1 VVINAQDVK
10 LLREKTGAGLMDCK
24 QALTE
29 TGGDFDKA
37 IKHLREKGLAE
48 AKIRSGKEA
57 KEGIVTVLFGEG
69 EGEAVMVEVNCE
81 TDFVS
86 RTDKYREFVQRVARA
101 IMDETAEKADQV
113 SGKVQT
119 LVKEA
124 AATFGENVILR
135 RVARFKKSDPGRSV
149 FQSYIHLDGRAGV
162 IVELLVDGDAVRES
176 GAFAEFAKNVALQI
190 ASMGPFSV
198 SREDFPKKLFDEQKE
213 IFMKQALESGKP
225 ANIVEKIAHGKMEKF
240 FAENT
245 LLDQKY
251 VRDNEFT
258 VRQYL
263 AETEKKAGGKIV
275 VKRFARFKLGEE
287 Q

>member
-1 VVINAQDVK
+1 VAINAQDVK

-24 QALTE
+24 QALSE
-29 TGGDFDKA
+29 SAGDFDKA
-37 IKHLREKGLAE
+37 IKFLREKGLAE
-48 AKIRSGKEA
+48 AKIRSGREA
-57 KEGIVTVLFGEG
+57 KEGIVTILYGKDDGEV
-69 EGEAVMVEVNCE
+69 VMVEVNCE

-86 RTDKYREFVQRVARA
+86 RTDKYRDFVRQVAGA
-101 IMDETAEKADQV
+101 ILADGTERLENVSEKV
-113 SGKVQT
+113 RT

-124 AATFGENVILR
+124 IATFGENIILR
-135 RVARFKKSDPGRSV
+135 RVARLKKSDPQKSV

-162 IVELLVDGDAVRES
+162 IVELNVDGDSVKKSE
-176 GAFAEFAKNVALQI
+176 AFAEFSKNVALQI

-198 SREDFPKKLFDEQKE
+198 SKEDFPKKLYEEQKE
-213 IFMKQALESGKP
+213 IFAKQALESGKP
-225 ANIVEKIAHGKMEKF
+225 ANIVEKIAAGKMEKF

-251 VRDNEFT
+251 VKDNDLT
-258 VRQYL
+258 VKQYL
-263 AETEKKAGGKIV
+263 AETEKKAGGKIA

>member
-1 VVINAQDVK
+1 VAINAQDVK

-37 IKHLREKGLAE
+37 IKFLREKGLAE

-57 KEGIVTVLFGEG
+57 KEGIITVLFGKDES
-69 EGEAVMVEVNCE
+69 EAVMVEVNCE

-86 RTDKYREFVQRVARA
+86 RTDKYREFVRLVARA
-101 IMDETAEKADQV
+101 IMDETATKSDQV
-113 SGKVQT
+113 SEKVQT

-135 RVARFKKSDPGRSV
+135 RVARFKKSDPAKSV

-162 IVELLVDGDAVRES
+162 IAELLVDGDAVRTS
-176 GAFAEFAKNVALQI
+176 DAFVEFAKNVALQI

-198 SREDFPKKLFDEQKE
+198 SKEDFPKKLFDEQKE
-213 IFMKQALESGKP
+213 IFMKQAHESGKP
-225 ANIVEKIAHGKMEKF
+225 PNIVEKIAQGKMEKF

-251 VRDNEFT
+251 VKDNDLT

>member
-86 RTDKYREFVQRVARA
+86 RTDKYREFVRRVARA

-113 SGKVQT
+113 SGEVQT

-149 FQSYIHLDGRAGV
+149 FQSYIHLEGRAGV
-162 IVELLVDGDAVRES
+162 IVELLVDGEAVRES

-198 SREDFPKKLFDEQKE
+198 SREDFPIKLFDEQKE

-251 VRDNEFT
+251 VRDNDLT